1 MRTKIIVAALMLIL
15 SVGANAQTDD
25 TETLSAPVAQV
36 STIDNVPTGGAETIG
51 INPVPAGLFLQPSF
65 RFTQAMQGNSGLEQ
79 MDYTSTMGGSLIVTH
94 GTEHH
99 RFRLQYNGGAMFS
112 TRANQENTSYQ
123 SVNLG
128 ETVQLNRWTLSLMD
142 GFSYSPES
150 LRNGSG
156 LPAISDLA
164 PTANLSALNRWLMP
178 SQDILT
184 VDSQRVS
191 NSAVGQARYNFS
203 YRNSATVGADYGVIR
218 FADREFADT
227 NQYIGFVSLERM
239 LTAHDTLSLGYHYSA
254 ITSVNVQNSLH
265 IHSPQ
270 ITYARKITTRL
281 VAHVSAGPE
290 IVSLPLHNAGKNIFW
305 SSDAQ
310 VTYTRTKYRA
320 SLAGTRSTTGGAG
333 LTLGTRTDQAMLTL
347 SRTVLRNW
355 TASIQGGYSRTVG
368 LTLKAGTFNART
380 YGGQLHRQVSQTTSA
395 YISYSGQHQTNNT
408 AIVSPF
414 LLDGWRHTFGVG
426 IDWHPRTLVTRQ

>member
-1 MRTKIIVAALMLIL
+1 MRTKMIVAAVMLIL
-15 SVGANAQTDD
+15 SIGANAQSDGN
-25 TETLSAPVAQV
+25 ETLSAAVAQA
-36 STIDNVPTGGAETIG
+36 STIDNVPTGGAETIT

-79 MDYTSTMGGSLIVTH
+79 VDYTSTMGGSLIVTH
-94 GTEHH
+94 GTQHD

-123 SVNLG
+123 SVSLG
-128 ETVQLNRWTLSLMD
+128 ETAQLNRWTLSLMD

-150 LRNGSG
+150 LGSGSG
-156 LPAISDLA
+156 LPAISEIA
-164 PTANLSALNRWLMP
+164 PNANLSALNRWLVP

-191 NSAVGQARYNFS
+191 NSLVGQARYNFS

-270 ITYARKITTRL
+270 VAYARKMTTRL

-290 IVSLPLHNAGKNIFW
+290 IVLLPVNTGKNIFW
-305 SSDAQ
+305 SSDVQ
-310 VTYTRTKYRA
+310 VAYTRTKYRA

-333 LTLGTRTDQAMLTL
+333 LTLGSRTDLALLTL

-355 TASIQGGYSRTVG
+355 TASIQGGYSRTVD

-380 YGGQLHRQVSQTTSA
+380 YGGQLHRHVSQTTSA

-408 AIVSPF
+408 AIVAPF
-414 LLDGWRHTFGVG
+414 LLEGWRHTFGVG
-426 IDWHPRTLVTRQ
+426 IEWHPRALVTRQ